1 MRICIVCAQG
11 IVNNI
16 ARNAQLEEIRI
27 AAQNAAVDTQIAAV
41 STMVVAQ
48 GNSVTAQLSINA
60 AAQAD
65 ALSTA
70 MATLNDDA
78 AVQAVGM

>member
-41 STMVVAQ
+41 SAMVVAQ
-48 GNSVTAQLSINA
+48 GNSVTAQLTINA

-65 ALSTA
+65 ALRTA

-78 AVQAVGM
+78 AVQAVDM